1 MRGFVSH
8 TIEVIIT
15 KIILREYQQFLIY
28 KIKCEINNGKRA
40 ICCVLG
46 CGGGKSVI
54 QGNIAASANAKGNRV
69 LFLVHRKE
77 LCEQIRDT
85 FSKCGVNWNL
95 TQVMMVQTATRHIR
109 ELHEPDIIITDEC
122 HLSTAKTYTKIY
134 DTFKD
139 ALRLGF
145 TATPCRLN
153 EGGLG
158 NVYDSLVEGVSTRWL
173 IDNGHLADYKH
184 YSLPLADTSG
194 LHVRAGEFRQE
205 EIMELMERKDVYGKT
220 VETWEKI
227 AKDKKTIVYCSSVQ
241 SSKETAQLFNENG
254 ITAAHLDGGTGEE
267 QRAEIMRQF
276 RAGNI
281 TVLCNC
287 ELFSVGLDVPDCQC
301 VVLLRPTQSLTLYIQ
316 QAMRCMRADKNN
328 PGKIGIIID
337 HVGNIF
343 RHGFVDDNRNWTL
356 DTKKR
361 KEENTVKIKECPS
374 CYAVYSAD
382 KPKCPNCGFE
392 CHIVKQTT
400 GKKKTID
407 IDLKEVKRIEDIKAM
422 SYNEYSKC
430 STWDELA
437 EFQKARG
444 YKVQWTVR
452 KAIELGITV
461 PKKYQYMR
469 KFLK

>member
-1 MRGFVSH
+1 M
-8 TIEVIIT
+8 IIT

-28 KIKCEINNGKRA
+28 KIKCEINNGKRS

-54 QGNIAASANAKGNRV
+54 QGNIAANANAKGNRV

-85 FSKCGVNWNL
+85 FTKCEVDWNL

-109 ELHEPDIIITDEC
+109 ELYEPDIIITDEC

-134 DTFKD
+134 DTFPN
-139 ALRLGF
+139 ALKLGF

-158 NVYDSLVEGVSTRWL
+158 NVYDALVEGVSTRWL

-194 LHVRAGEFRQE
+194 LHTRAGEFRQE

-220 VETWEKI
+220 VETWKRI
-227 AKDKKTIVYCSSVQ
+227 AEGKKTIVYCSSVQ

-254 ITAAHLDGGTGEE
+254 IAAAHLDGGTGAED
-267 QRAEIMRQF
+267 RAETMRQF

-287 ELFSVGLDVPDCQC
+287 ELFSVGLDVPDCEC

-316 QAMRCMRADKNN
+316 QAMRCMRSDKNN

-356 DTKKR
+356 DAKKR
-361 KEENTVKIKECPS
+361 KADNVVKIKECPS

-382 KPKCPNCGFE
+382 KPRCPNCGFE

-400 GKKKTID
+400 GKKKTVD
-407 IDLKEVKRIEDIKAM
+407 IDLKEVQRIADIKAL
-422 SYNEYSKC
+422 SYSEYSKC
-430 STWDELA
+430 NTWDELA

-461 PKKYQYMR
+461 PKKYSYMR

>member
-1 MRGFVSH
+1 M
-8 TIEVIIT
+8 E
-15 KIILREYQQFLIY
+15 LRNYQEHLVN
-28 KIKCEINNGKRA
+28 KIKIEIIKGKHA

-54 QGNIAASANAKGNRV
+54 QGTIAANANTKGNRV

-85 FSKCGVNWNL
+85 FTACGVNWDL
-95 TQVMMVQTATRHIR
+95 TDVGMVQTFTRHITDIKK
-109 ELHEPDIIITDEC
+109 PDIIITDEC
-122 HLSTAKTYTKIY
+122 HLSTAKTYTRIY
-134 DTFKD
+134 DAFPE
-139 ALRLGF
+139 ALKLGF

-158 NVYDSLVEGVSTRWL
+158 NVYDTLVEGVSTRWL
-173 IDNGHLADYKH
+173 IDNGHLADYRH

-205 EIMELMERKDVYGKT
+205 EIIELMERKDIYGKT
-220 VETWEKI
+220 VETWKRI
-227 AKDKKTIVYCSSVQ
+227 AEGKKTIVYCSSVE
-241 SSKETAQLFNENG
+241 SSKETAELFNENG
-254 ITAAHLDGGTGEE
+254 IAAAHLDGGTGAED
-267 QRAEIMRQF
+267 RAETMRQF
-276 RAGNI
+276 RAGKI

-287 ELFSVGLDVPDCQC
+287 ELFSVGLDVPDCEC

-316 QAMRCMRADKNN
+316 QAMRCMRSDKNN
-328 PGKIGIIID
+328 PDKVGIIID

-343 RHGFVDDNRNWTL
+343 RHGFVDDNRNWSL
-356 DTKKR
+356 DAKKR
-361 KEENTVKIKECPS
+361 KSDNVVKIKECPS
-374 CYAVYSAD
+374 CYAVYSAE
-382 KPKCPNCGFE
+382 KPRCPNCGFE
-392 CHIVKQTT
+392 CLIVKQTT
-400 GKKKTID
+400 DKKKTVEV
-407 IDLKEVKRIEDIKAM
+407 DLREVKRISDIKAL

-430 STWDELA
+430 NTWDELA

-444 YKVQWTVR
+444 YKIQWTVR

-461 PKKYQYMR
+461 PKKYHYMR